1 WTFIP
6 SRSPPNCSPNRTE
19 WGFGDFFGDGT
30 DSGGYFTKKAGIGS
44 GTVLGVSPPRSPIP
58 VQYKVLVG
66 ESLVKQSDPGKGIA
80 NLFGVF
86 GWKLRRIGCV
96 WQCGRETVMT
106 DYNVEFMGIG
116 FLESPRGSPLLV
128 RGGDRGS
135 QKFSGGDRGGDGD
148 TTPRPR
154 TGPMPIPSLVAV
166 CTCFVSL

>member
-1 WTFIP
+1 MDIYTVPIVPEPFP
-6 SRSPPNCSPNRTE
+6 EPNGVGIRGFFRRRD
-19 WGFGDFFGDGT
+19 GFGGLLHKKSRDRVGDGF
-30 DSGGYFTKKAGIGS
+30 GGLPA
-44 GTVLGVSPPRSPIP
+44 PIP
-58 VQYKVLVG
+58 DQYKVLVG
-66 ESLVKQSDPGKGIA
+66 ESLVKQSDPAKGIA

-96 WQCGRETVMT
+96 WQCGRETVMA

-116 FLESPRGSPLLV
+116 FLESLRGSPLLV
-128 RGGDRGS
+128 QGRDRGS
-135 QKFSGGDRGGDGD
+135 QKFSGGDRSGDGD